1 MASRNLLKQ
10 RLLPLKYFILIALL
24 LFAGIAPLFAQTTG
38 YYMELRFIQRLTWRG
53 DEYAMRYEVIIQRE
67 ERGSYNEALRE
78 FTEASFLEVSL
89 HPGKYRFQVI
99 PYDYLGKPVP
109 ANQWVN
115 FEVLPGVVSEHNNQ
129 LIPGDHEIVVV
140 NPSGTVVNR
149 AEVTLSGHEAE
160 KTVEYVTERETA
172 VERITETEKTVEYIP
187 EHIRQFDIYACLAYV
202 PLLPLYGENQLFGE
216 NISPFGMTARFCAVS
231 ARQSFLNPG
240 IELTASWRIYSGTG
254 QAVHSTAFD
263 FNILAQTRFPGG
275 KTALNLRAGM
285 GLSLL
290 PQNQSAPPGGQYS
303 FHVNIGASFLWL
315 FMKNFYMEGGAEYSQ
330 FFTEDHFGFF
340 RPWIGAGYRF

>member
-1 MASRNLLKQ
+1 MASRNLRKP
-10 RLLPLKYFILIALL
+10 RLLTLKYFILITLL
-24 LFAGIAPLFAQTTG
+24 LSAGIVPLLAQTTG

-67 ERGSYNEALRE
+67 ERGSYNETLRE

-99 PYDYLGKPVP
+99 PYDYLNRPVP

-115 FEVLPGVVSEHNNQ
+115 FEVLSGVVSEQ

-149 AEVTLSGHEAE
+149 AEVTLPKSEAE
-160 KTVEYVTERETA
+160 KTVEYVAERETA

-231 ARQSFLNPG
+231 AKESFLNPG
-240 IELTASWRIYSGTG
+240 IELTASWRVYSGTG
-254 QAVHSTAFD
+254 QAVHSTALD

-275 KTALNLRAGM
+275 TTALNFRAGA

-290 PQNQSAPPGGQYS
+290 PQTQSASPGQYS

-330 FFTEDHFGFF
+330 FFTEDNFGFF